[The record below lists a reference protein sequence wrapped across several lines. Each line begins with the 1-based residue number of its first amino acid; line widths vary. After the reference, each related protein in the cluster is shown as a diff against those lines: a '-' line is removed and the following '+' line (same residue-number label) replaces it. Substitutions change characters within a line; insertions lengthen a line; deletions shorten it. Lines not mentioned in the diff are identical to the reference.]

1 MKSQT
6 FREKFVNM
14 VNAGFPYLY
23 VPTYEEQR
31 AQAQIEDILYKSGD
45 IKTERELYY
54 WTQTDGLVKIP
65 RDKETPLSI
74 VNGTKEPIK
83 ALEAVEKAEN
93 PGIFIFKDI
102 HVFFGSERG
111 THADFVLVRK
121 FRDILQSLQAG
132 RKNIVFLS
140 PKLVIPCEMEKEISV
155 LDFDLPTEQE
165 VRGLLDSL
173 TEGFSE
179 EQVTLDEEGKR
190 RLVKAALGL
199 TMQEA
204 ENAFCRAIVS
214 LKGLHDGALEIIH
227 DEKNQVVK
235 KTGVLEFVNTD
246 LGINDIG
253 GLENLKNWL
262 IKRNNTWSEQSKLYN
277 LPAPKGLLITGVPG
291 CGKSLTA
298 KAMSAIWGLPLL
310 KLDMGRIFGGVVG
323 SSEENM
329 RKAISTA
336 EAVSPSI
343 LWVDEIEKGLSGVTK
358 SGGGDAGTSTR
369 VFGTFL
375 TWLQEK
381 EKPVFVIATANDI
394 SALPPELLRKGRFD
408 EIFFVDLPTYAER
421 QKIFKVHIQKK
432 ISNSPIAHEVEAS
445 DQVASRLAA
454 ISEGFTGSE
463 IEQVI
468 ISALFEAFYRNRG
481 LREED
486 IVKTIEETVP
496 LAKTQ
501 SEQVAAIREWAKERA
516 VLATAQSDREFLNEA
531 AVKEESVVVQP
542 SVSEKRPESV
552 QGGRIVNFD
561 L

>member
-1 MKSQT
+1 MNSQT
-6 FREKFVNM
+6 FKEKFVNM
-14 VNAGFPYLY
+14 INAGFPYIY

-31 AQAQIEDILYKSGD
+31 CQAQIIDMVYKTTE
-45 IKTERELYY
+45 IKTEREVYY
-54 WTQTDGLVKIP
+54 WTQTDGLVKVP
-65 RDKETPLSI
+65 KEENTPLSI
-74 VNGTKEPIK
+74 LNGTKDPIK
-83 ALEAVEKAEN
+83 ALETVEKSDV
-93 PGIFIFKDI
+93 PGIFIFKDM

-121 FRDILQSLQAG
+121 FRDILNSLQLG
-132 RKNIVFLS
+132 RKNVIFLS

-155 LDFDLPTEQE
+155 LDFDLPTEE
-165 VRGLLDSL
+165 EIRGLLNNL
-173 TEGFSE
+173 CEGFGP
-179 EQVTLDEEGKR
+179 EQMTLNDDEIQ

-214 LKGLHDGALEIIH
+214 MRGLHKGALDIIH

-246 LGINDIG
+246 LGIDDIG

-310 KLDMGRIFGGVVG
+310 KLDMGRIFGGIVG

-336 EAVSPSI
+336 EAVAPSI

-358 SGGGDAGTSTR
+358 AAGGADGGTSTR

-394 SALPPELLRKGRFD
+394 SSLPPELLRKGRFD
-408 EIFFVDLPTYAER
+408 ETFFVDLPTASER
-421 QKIFKVHIQKK
+421 QKIFKVHIAKK
-432 ISNSPIAHEVEAS
+432 INNSPIAHEITAS
-445 DQVASRLAA
+445 DEVAGRLAA
-454 ISEGFTGSE
+454 MTECFTGAE
-463 IEQVI
+463 IEQVV
-468 ISALFEAFYRNRG
+468 ISGLFEAFYKSRG

-486 IVKTIEETVP
+486 IVKAIQETVP

-501 SEQVAAIREWAKERA
+501 SEQVESIREWAKTRA
-516 VLATAQSDREFLNEA
+516 VLATAQNDREYHSEA
-531 AVKEESVVVQP
+531 EVT
-542 SVSEKRPESV
+542 EKDPQSI
-552 QGGRIVNFD
+552 QGGRMVNFD